1 MKKSILICA
10 SFTVFSFLVCLIS
23 GIFLVSVPDFVL
35 ESFKKSYKILSI
47 LQFFLKILPA
57 IVATGFVIGLAVW
70 FGLNPEGS
78 KTRFSSA
85 MFSRFKKVLCFA
97 LVCTALFT
105 FSVLIFIPL
114 VNTKLNSYCEIKPL
128 ILEYQNLSQKLLG
141 EEQYGLASF
150 YARKAYEIDPKNQ
163 ESYNLLKKAELKES
177 ESKNNVKPIVS
188 ENSQSS
194 KNRNIQ
200 KRLSANRPYEVL
212 ELLKVARQC
221 FAQEDYFG
229 AHYNATQGLK
239 IVSSRDMNVSELK
252 QIASEAWNKLSFM
265 GEKKLTEEQKIFAKK
280 LEGYSALMNGENLRA
295 YYIFKGLS
303 QKSRKLSIDIDV
315 VTYLQAAENL
325 VKETYFFTDETYNLI
340 GFEKYNNVSFSV
352 QKKDGT
358 KLVFFVK
365 GITPVF
371 SASENV
377 LYLRDLT
384 VFEIQNDQIKGGFFD
399 SYAKLVSFDTDFFDE
414 ETKKNLGIEKFKT
427 IPYILLKS
435 VDRKTEGVMSL
446 PKKIKNL
453 PFNEEKSFELLTID
467 FKDLTLIQ
475 YASKGEENMDISSLF
490 NFVFKAEKYGYSSE
504 VYAQSLFD
512 KLTYP
517 FFVLGVLLVLATF
530 SWLGRLNEGAT
541 FKFKWIVMFPF
552 LAVIFCLIYRVLL
565 ILFKFLNFALLSFAG
580 YKVGLVLA
588 ILIQIILI
596 LGFSVM
602 FLAQHNREA

>member
-221 FAQEDYFG
+221 FAQIG
-229 AHYNATQGLK
+229 RAH
-239 IVSSRDMNVSELK
+239 V
-252 QIASEAWNKLSFM
+252 
-265 GEKKLTEEQKIFAKK
+265 
-280 LEGYSALMNGENLRA
+280 
-295 YYIFKGLS
+295 
-303 QKSRKLSIDIDV
+303 
-315 VTYLQAAENL
+315 
-325 VKETYFFTDETYNLI
+325 
-340 GFEKYNNVSFSV
+340 
-352 QKKDGT
+352 
-358 KLVFFVK
+358 
-365 GITPVF
+365 
-371 SASENV
+371 
-377 LYLRDLT
+377 
-384 VFEIQNDQIKGGFFD
+384 
-399 SYAKLVSFDTDFFDE
+399 
-414 ETKKNLGIEKFKT
+414 
-427 IPYILLKS
+427 
-435 VDRKTEGVMSL
+435 
-446 PKKIKNL
+446 
-453 PFNEEKSFELLTID
+453 
-467 FKDLTLIQ
+467 
-475 YASKGEENMDISSLF
+475 
-490 NFVFKAEKYGYSSE
+490 
-504 VYAQSLFD
+504 
-512 KLTYP
+512 
-517 FFVLGVLLVLATF
+517 
-530 SWLGRLNEGAT
+530 
-541 FKFKWIVMFPF
+541 
-552 LAVIFCLIYRVLL
+552 
-565 ILFKFLNFALLSFAG
+565 
-580 YKVGLVLA
+580 
-588 ILIQIILI
+588 
-596 LGFSVM
+596 
-602 FLAQHNREA
+602 